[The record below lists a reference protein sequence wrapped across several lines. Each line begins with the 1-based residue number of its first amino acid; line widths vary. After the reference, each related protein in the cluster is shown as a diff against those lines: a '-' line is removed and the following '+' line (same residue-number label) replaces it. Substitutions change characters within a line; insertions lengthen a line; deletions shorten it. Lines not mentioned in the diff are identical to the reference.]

1 MAVSSRRMR
10 IFSNPEA
17 EVIGASSLI
26 LVALSVLAT
35 SFISGVFGMAGGM
48 VLIGIL
54 LLLLDVAPAMILF
67 GVTQTASNGWR
78 CLLWR
83 QHIRW
88 DIFWRY
94 ALGSALMFVAFRF
107 IAFLPDKI
115 MIYLGMGLMP
125 FLVEALPLRWQPH
138 IERRGAPVFCGAL
151 VMACQLLAGAAGNI
165 LDLFF
170 NKSDLDRKA
179 IVATK
184 AATQTLAHILR
195 VLYFGSLSMDALA
208 ELPWWIHVGCI
219 GLAFNGT
226 TAATRVLNAM
236 SDTNFKKWS
245 RVIILTVSAIYILR
259 GLILAVYS

>member
-1 MAVSSRRMR
+1 MISAVSL
-10 IFSNPEA
+10 F
-17 EVIGASSLI
+17 

-94 ALGSALMFVAFRF
+94 ALGSILMFMAFRF

-125 FLVEALPLRWQPH
+125 FLVELLPAHVQPH
-138 IERRGAPVFCGAL
+138 IERRGAPLFCGAL

-195 VLYFGSLSMDALA
+195 VLYFGSLSMEAIAD
-208 ELPWWIHVGCI
+208 LPWWIHLGCI
-219 GLAFNGT
+219 LLAFTGT
-226 TAATRVLNAM
+226 TAATRVLNSM
-236 SDTNFKKWS
+236 SDTHFKKWS
-245 RVIILTVSAIYILR
+245 RMIILGVSGIYILR
-259 GLILAVYS
+259 GLMLAFAG

>member
-1 MAVSSRRMR
+1 MA
-10 IFSNPEA
+10 
-17 EVIGASSLI
+17 SLTT
-26 LVALSVLAT
+26 LVLIALSVLAT
-35 SFISGVFGMAGGM
+35 SFVSGVFGMAGGM

-83 QHIRW
+83 AHIRW
-88 DIFWRY
+88 DIVWLY
-94 ALGSALMFVAFRF
+94 AIGSVLMFVLFRF
-107 IAFLPDKI
+107 IAFLPDK
-115 MIYLGMGLMP
+115 MTIYLGMGLMP
-125 FLVEALPLRWQPH
+125 FLVELLPHRLQPH
-138 IERRGAPVFCGAL
+138 IERRGAPLFCGAL

-195 VLYFGSLSMDALA
+195 VLYFGSLSMEALA
-208 ELPWWIHVGCI
+208 ELPWWIHLGCI
-219 GLAFNGT
+219 LLAFTGT
-226 TAATRVLNAM
+226 SIATRVLNAM
-236 SDTNFKKWS
+236 SDTNFKTWS
-245 RVIILTVSAIYILR
+245 RLIILAVSGLYILR
-259 GLILAVYS
+259 GVMLAFNG

>member
-1 MAVSSRRMR
+1 MA
-10 IFSNPEA
+10 
-17 EVIGASSLI
+17 SLVT
-26 LVALSVLAT
+26 LVLIALSVLAT
-35 SFISGVFGMAGGM
+35 SFLSGVFGMAGGM

-83 QHIRW
+83 AHIRW
-88 DIFWRY
+88 DIVWLY
-94 ALGSALMFVAFRF
+94 AIGSVMMFVLFRF
-107 IAFLPDKI
+107 IAFLPDK
-115 MIYLGMGLMP
+115 MTIYLGMGLMP
-125 FLVEALPLRWQPH
+125 FLVELLPQRLQPH
-138 IERRGAPVFCGAL
+138 IERRGAPLFCGAL

-195 VLYFGSLSMDALA
+195 VLYFGSLSMEALA
-208 ELPWWIHVGCI
+208 ELPWWVHLGCI
-219 GLAFNGT
+219 LLAFTGT
-226 TAATRVLNAM
+226 SIATRVLNAM
-236 SDTNFKKWS
+236 SDTNFKTWS
-245 RVIILTVSAIYILR
+245 RLIILAVSGLYILR
-259 GLILAVYS
+259 GVMLAFNL